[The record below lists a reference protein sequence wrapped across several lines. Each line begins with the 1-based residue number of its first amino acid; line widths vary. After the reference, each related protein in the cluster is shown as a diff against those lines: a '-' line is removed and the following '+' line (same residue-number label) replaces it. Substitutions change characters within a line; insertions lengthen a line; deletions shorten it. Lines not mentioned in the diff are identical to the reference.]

1 MPITK
6 ARGGEEMLGIFK
18 QKPKIEIEVANVHLY
33 SDEAI
38 DRINALVKK
47 IQQEHGGTH
56 TLVVKIK
63 VYG

>member
-1 MPITK
+1 MFD
-6 ARGGEEMLGIFK
+6 IFK
-18 QKPKIEIEVANVHLY
+18 QKPKIEIEVDNVHLY